1 MSMGN
6 VTWNFTQVT
15 DIRKR
20 SIEAKFKKLPREV
33 VQFKYERAKRYIENG
48 DAYSAGELLDSM
60 AAACDVS
67 LDASFSECMEEI
79 RKKIPG
85 LKTKDETLLELFE
98 ELYKAYSEHIYAKE
112 YIERIVRNYGDKAF
126 ENDTVRVAILKQF
139 LTRLQKGGKSPD
151 ENINNFLTHLN
162 KNGIT
167 VESLDDTI
175 FAEIENFVVL
185 EKEDCKLIEY
195 IRDKVMPEIKQ
206 KLVSEEQKKIYE
218 AAEHI
223 LDAYTETGSLSEAEM
238 NVLKNIH
245 TIVRTEGFS
254 EELKAVLKKNRKK
267 LTGMLKKSDVLR
279 SKYISDAM
287 AVVFKDELTGDWSKA
302 ADRALG
308 EYFMLF
314 RKKGTEQV
322 AEGVLPSI
330 SYVNL
335 RNGQR
340 DVLLELAEAVK
351 ENAGKLKIEE
361 AENNIAYLNDAIT
374 ELKGEFVFI
383 HKDLIDNIQ
392 TLAFHLMNDK
402 EFEEK
407 YQEVVDKA
415 YKFVFNAITVTNT
428 QMNVIESV
436 YKIYSRITLTP
447 KMRKAVEQLAAMKS
461 EKSDKKEN
469 MSKDTKKLL
478 TIVNDLANASF
489 KMNGR
494 SRNDIYTFA
503 FAFGMK
509 LFDETDVNYDRLL
522 DIEKLMF
529 EVFSDNPFRHLVKPD
544 KKNTDAIPSG
554 EGINYKN
561 FAEVIC
567 LYYIMLQDDTLNEY
581 ERYKRALKCIK
592 ECKEIAKASGFKKVD
607 PGTGTMVFK
616 NTFYGEVPAV
626 PESNLAQ
633 YICTKYEVPVPSGF
647 PNAVIQELSI
657 DSIREIAKEV
667 AKTDENQPLYLDDDE
682 AVVADD
688 EAAVADDEAVAVDD
702 EAVTGGDEAV
712 VVDDKA
718 VVAVVKQFIR
728 YACHKGDGKVTGAST
743 FNKKLTKLLDEKG
756 KDENGKQAEL
766 TGTILEE
773 YKQKYTANA
782 DRALLKLAESLVSG
796 DFMKE
801 ANRRESLFKL
811 AIAFGMRMYPDKTV
825 PQYCSVLDVETLLQ
839 RYFNSGLDFTK
850 RADVICAYYM
860 SKDELSVN
868 ERMQQAFELFYTTT
882 EENPIEHEASEAP
895 GLRDFFFREAIAYTP
910 EEFAGYVLSQYGGY
924 ISNAYTS
931 VFNLSIEEITAYEE
945 YNNTSED
952 IYRHQIKGKL
962 NPEELYEIM
971 SQARSDLRGELE
983 GLNKELKKTAKY
995 NKDKGFMDVLFAM
1008 EEMINVDKVI
1018 GKKNITRTDIIVLE
1032 CSRLFLDYAQ
1042 YVDTRSDLY
1051 EEMLSEL
1058 DDALT
1063 RARFQPMSA
1072 KNIFDIYI
1080 ICMMYKKM
1088 ILKK

>member
-20 SIEAKFKKLPREV
+20 TIEAKFKKLPREV
-33 VQFKYERAKRYIENG
+33 VQQKYEQAKRYIEKG
-48 DAYSAGELLDSM
+48 DAYSAGELLDSI

-67 LDASFSECMEEI
+67 LDASFDECMEEI
-79 RKKIPG
+79 KKKIPG
-85 LKTKDETLLELFE
+85 LKTKDETLLGLFE

-126 ENDTVRVAILKQF
+126 KNDTVRVAILKQF
-139 LTRLQKGGKSPD
+139 LTKLQKGGKSPD
-151 ENINNFLTHLN
+151 ENINKFLTYLN
-162 KNGIT
+162 KNGIP

-175 FAEIENFVVL
+175 FAGIENFVLL

-218 AAEHI
+218 AAERV
-223 LDAYTETGSLSEAEM
+223 LDTYTETGSLSEAEM

-254 EELKAVLKKNRKK
+254 EELKAVLNKNRKK
-267 LTGMLKKSDVLR
+267 LTEMLKKSDILR

-287 AVVFKDELTGDWSKA
+287 AVVFKDDLKGEWSKV

-314 RKKGTEQV
+314 RKKGSEQV
-322 AEGVLPSI
+322 AEGALPSI

-351 ENAGKLKIEE
+351 ENADKLKIDE
-361 AENNIAYLNDAIT
+361 AENNISYLNDAIT
-374 ELKGEFVFI
+374 ELKGDFVFI
-383 HKDLIDNIQ
+383 HNDLVDNIQ

-407 YQEVVDKA
+407 YQKLVDKA

-447 KMRKAVEQLAAMKS
+447 KMCKAVEQLAAMKS
-461 EKSDKKEN
+461 EKSDRKEN
-469 MSKDTKKLL
+469 MSKEIKKLL
-478 TIVNDLANASF
+478 TIANDLANASF

-509 LFDETDVNYDRLL
+509 LFDETDINYDRLL

-529 EVFSDNPFRHLVKPD
+529 EVFSDNPFRHLEQAD

-581 ERYKRALKCIK
+581 ERYKRALECIK
-592 ECKEIAKASGFKKVD
+592 ECKEIAKASGFKKVE

-616 NTFYGEVPAV
+616 NTFYGEIPAV
-626 PESNLAQ
+626 PESTLAQ

-667 AKTDENQPLYLDDDE
+667 AKTDENQPLYLDAKDKGTKDKD
-682 AVVADD
+682 AKDKDVQDKDAKDKN
-688 EAAVADDEAVAVDD
+688 A
-702 EAVTGGDEAV
+702 
-712 VVDDKA
+712 KA

-743 FNKKLTKLLDEKG
+743 FNKKLTKLLDEKE
-756 KDENGKQAEL
+756 KDENGNQAEL
-766 TGTILEE
+766 TGEILEE
-773 YKQKYTANA
+773 YKKKYTVNT

-801 ANRRESLFKL
+801 ANRRESLFKF

-825 PQYCSVLDVETLLQ
+825 SQYCRVLDVETLLQ

-868 ERMQQAFELFYTTT
+868 ERMQQAFALFYTTT
-882 EENPIEHEASEAP
+882 EENPIEHDESEAP

-910 EEFAGYVLSQYGGY
+910 EEFAAYVLSQYGGH
-924 ISNAYTS
+924 IPDAYTS
-931 VFNLSIEEITAYEE
+931 VFNLSTEEITAYEE
-945 YNNTSED
+945 YNLTSED
-952 IYRHQIKGKL
+952 VYKHHIKGMF
-962 NPEELYEIM
+962 NPDELHEIM

-983 GLNKELKKTAKY
+983 SLNKELKKIAKY
-995 NKDKGFMDVLFAM
+995 NKDKDFMDVLFAM
-1008 EEMINVDKVI
+1008 EEMINVDKVV

-1032 CSRLFLDYAQ
+1032 CSRLFLDYAE
-1042 YVDTRSDLY
+1042 YVDKRSNLY
-1051 EEMLSEL
+1051 EEMLCEL